1 MSFSRIALTR
11 GQSVLDVLEE
21 DDLLISG
28 RLSEGDDMN
37 AIKRLGMHQRHA
49 NAFQEA
55 ERDKALF
62 IIAKPIVLERE
73 CRASKDFLR
82 IDKIKAVLL
91 EIVSSL
97 GVAPRKSH
105 AESVYTYRLFVKGM
119 VENGLT
125 PAVSGRRPN
134 ETLQIQQ
141 HPHAGG
147 GHEHGM
153 VRQCNPVG

>member
-1 MSFSRIALTR
+1 
-11 GQSVLDVLEE
+11 
-21 DDLLISG
+21 
-28 RLSEGDDMN
+28 MN

-62 IIAKPIVLERE
+62 ITAKPIVLERE

-97 GVAPRKSH
+97 GFAPRKSH
-105 AESVYTYRLFVKGM
+105 AESVYTYCLFVKGM
-119 VENGLT
+119 VGSGLT
-125 PAVSGRRPN
+125 PAVTGRRLT
-134 ETLQIQQ
+134 ETFQG
-141 HPHAGG
+141 HSKPHAGG
-147 GHEHGM
+147 GH
-153 VRQCNPVG
+153 VTVGEGITPPFQG

>member
-1 MSFSRIALTR
+1 
-11 GQSVLDVLEE
+11 
-21 DDLLISG
+21 
-28 RLSEGDDMN
+28 MN

-97 GVAPRKSH
+97 GFAPRKSH

-119 VENGLT
+119 IGSGLT
-125 PAVSGRRPN
+125 SPITRRGPTVSAHVQSKPLAGRGRVDRLVSWCFP
-134 ETLQIQQ
+134 
-141 HPHAGG
+141 
-147 GHEHGM
+147 
-153 VRQCNPVG
+153 

>member
-11 GQSVLDVLEE
+11 GHSVLDVLEE

-62 IIAKPIVLERE
+62 VIAKPIVLERE

-82 IDKIKAVLL
+82 IDKIKAVFL
-91 EIVSSL
+91 EIISSL
-97 GVAPRKSH
+97 GFAPRKSH
-105 AESVYTYRLFVKGM
+105 AENVYTYRLFVKGR
-119 VENGLT
+119 VGSGLT
-125 PAVSGRRPN
+125 PPLTASR
-134 ETLQIQQ
+134 
-141 HPHAGG
+141 PHAAF
-147 GHEHGM
+147 
-153 VRQCNPVG
+153 RLQ